1 MSIVKSSHHRRKNK
15 IKTKKL
21 SWQTLKRFTPY
32 LTAYSRDIWIAI
44 FLGIVNGVATVVMTL
59 QIGQSIDQMIGK
71 GQVNFTQ
78 LFHLLFLFGGIVLI
92 NVVSQ
97 WLIQVLSN
105 RLAYLSVAKLRK
117 DAFAR
122 LNKLPLRYYDQNSH
136 GNIVSRFTND
146 MDNIS
151 IAISAAFNQLFAGVA
166 IIVLSFI
173 FMLRLS
179 PLLTLVVICS
189 TPVIFLVSWIVA
201 RASQNDF
208 DNQQKIIGNIS
219 GFVTE
224 RIGNQKIVKAFQQEE
239 MNQQQFQALNTD
251 LYKKGQRAQFSSSLT
266 NPSSRFVDHLAYLSI
281 GLVGGLLALK
291 SDSAITVGVIS
302 SFTIYSSQFSKPFI
316 ELSGITTQ
324 IQTAFSG
331 LERAFELMDQLEET
345 PDEPNAYALNPAT
358 IKGEV
363 TFYHVSF
370 SYEPNQRL
378 IENFNFTAKPGQ
390 TIAIVGKT
398 GAGKSTLVN
407 LLMRFYDTTCGSIT
421 IDGYDIR
428 DIQRDT
434 LRKSFGMVLQDTWL
448 FDSTLRENLQYGNP
462 EATDEEI
469 NRALKASYMY
479 EFVERLP
486 EKLETKIGGQGLKI
500 SDGQRQLL
508 TIARTMI
515 SNPPMLILDEATSSV
530 DTLTEK
536 KIQDA
541 FLTMMKGKTSFVI
554 AHRLSTIK
562 NADQI
567 LVMDQG
573 SIVEMGTH
581 NELLQKDGYYH
592 QLYQAQFTKNS

>member
-1 MSIVKSSHHRRKNK
+1 M
-15 IKTKKL
+15 KTKKI
-21 SWQTLKRFTPY
+21 SWKILRRFVPY
-32 LTAYSRDIWIAI
+32 LTAYSKDIWLAI
-44 FLGIVNGVATVVMTL
+44 LLGIINGIATVVMTL
-59 QIGQSIDQMIGK
+59 QIGQSIDQMIGV
-71 GQVNFTQ
+71 GQVRFTK
-78 LFHLLFLFGGIVLI
+78 LFHLLLLFGGIVLI

-151 IAISAAFNQLFAGVA
+151 IALSAAFNQLFAGVA

-179 PLLTLVVICS
+179 PLLTLVVVCS
-189 TPVIFLVSWIVA
+189 TPIIFLVSWIVA

-224 RIGNQKIVKAFQQEE
+224 RIGNQKIIKAFQQEE
-239 MNQQQFQALNTD
+239 VNQQQFRVLNAD
-251 LYKKGQRAQFSSSLT
+251 LYEKGQRAQFSSSLT
-266 NPSSRFVDHLAYLSI
+266 NPSSRFIDHMAYLSI
-281 GLVGGLLALK
+281 GLVGGLLALR
-291 SDSAITVGVIS
+291 SGSAITVGVIS

-331 LERAFELMDQLEET
+331 LERAFELIDQPEET
-345 PDEPNAYALNPAT
+345 PDDPDAYALNPDT

-363 TFYHVSF
+363 VFNHVSF
-370 SYEPNQRL
+370 SYEPKQRL
-378 IENFNFTAKPGQ
+378 IENFNFKAEPGQ

-407 LLMRFYDTTCGSIT
+407 LLMRFYETTSGYIT
-421 IDGYDIR
+421 IDDYDIR
-428 DIQRDT
+428 HIQRDT

-448 FDSTLRENLQYGNP
+448 FDSTLRENLQYGKP
-462 EATDEEI
+462 DASDEEI
-469 NRALKASYMY
+469 NQALKASYMY

-486 EKLETKIGGQGLKI
+486 EKLDTKIGGQGLKI

-536 KIQDA
+536 KIQNA
-541 FLTMMKGKTSFVI
+541 FLAMMQGKTSFVI

-573 SIVEMGTH
+573 AIVEMGTH
-581 NELLQKDGYYH
+581 DELLQKNGYYH
-592 QLYQAQFTKNS
+592 QLYQAQFTKQ

>member
-1 MSIVKSSHHRRKNK
+1 M
-15 IKTKKL
+15 KTKKL
-21 SWQTLKRFTPY
+21 SWKTLKRFVPY
-32 LTAYSRDIWIAI
+32 LIAYSKDIWFAI
-44 FLGIVNGVATVVMTL
+44 LLGIINGIATVVMTL
-59 QIGQSIDQMIGK
+59 QIGQSIDQMIGA
-71 GQVNFTQ
+71 GQVRFAQ
-78 LFHLLFLFGGIVLI
+78 LFHLLLLFGGIVLI
-92 NVVSQ
+92 NVISQ

-151 IAISAAFNQLFAGVA
+151 IAISAAFNQMFAGVA

-189 TPVIFLVSWIVA
+189 TPIIFLVSWIVA

-239 MNQQQFQALNTD
+239 MNQRQFQALNTD
-251 LYKKGQRAQFSSSLT
+251 LYQKGQRAQFSSSLT

-281 GLVGGLLALK
+281 GLVGGLLALR
-291 SDSAITVGVIS
+291 SGSAITVGVIS

-331 LERAFELMDQLEET
+331 LERAFELIDQPEET

-363 TFYHVSF
+363 AFNHVSF
-370 SYEPNQRL
+370 SYEPSQRL
-378 IENFNFTAKPGQ
+378 IENFSFVAKPGQ

-407 LLMRFYDTTCGSIT
+407 LLMRFYDATGGTIT

-428 DIQRDT
+428 DIQRDS

-448 FDSTLRENLQYGNP
+448 FDSTLKENLQYGNP
-462 EATDEEI
+462 DASDEEI
-469 NRALKASYMY
+469 NQALKASYMY

-486 EKLETKIGGQGLKI
+486 EKLATKIGGQGLKI

-541 FLTMMKGKTSFVI
+541 FLTMMEGKTSFVI

-567 LVMDQG
+567 LVMEQG
-573 SIVEMGTH
+573 AIVEMGTH
-581 NELLQKDGYYH
+581 DELLQKDGYYH

>member
-1 MSIVKSSHHRRKNK
+1 M
-15 IKTKKL
+15 KTKKL
-21 SWQTLKRFTPY
+21 SWKTLKRFVPY
-32 LTAYSRDIWIAI
+32 LTAYSKDIRFAI
-44 FLGIVNGVATVVMTL
+44 LLGIINGIATVVMTL
-59 QIGQSIDQMIGK
+59 QIGQSIDQMIGA
-71 GQVNFTQ
+71 GQVRFAQ
-78 LFHLLFLFGGIVLI
+78 LFHLLLLFGGIVLI
-92 NVVSQ
+92 NVISQ

-151 IAISAAFNQLFAGVA
+151 IAISAAFNQMFAGVA

-189 TPVIFLVSWIVA
+189 TPIIFLVSWIVA

-239 MNQQQFQALNTD
+239 MNQRQFQALNTD
-251 LYKKGQRAQFSSSLT
+251 LYQKGQRAQFSSSLT

-281 GLVGGLLALK
+281 GLVGGLLALR
-291 SDSAITVGVIS
+291 SGSAITVGVIS

-331 LERAFELMDQLEET
+331 LERAFELIDQPEET

-363 TFYHVSF
+363 AFNHVSF
-370 SYEPNQRL
+370 SYEPSQRL
-378 IENFNFTAKPGQ
+378 IENFSFVAKPGQ

-407 LLMRFYDTTCGSIT
+407 LLMRFYDATGGTIT

-428 DIQRDT
+428 DIQRDS

-448 FDSTLRENLQYGNP
+448 FDSTLKENLQYGNP
-462 EATDEEI
+462 DASDEEI
-469 NRALKASYMY
+469 NQALKASYMY
-479 EFVERLP
+479 EFVERLS
-486 EKLETKIGGQGLKI
+486 EKLATKIGGQGLKI

-541 FLTMMKGKTSFVI
+541 FLTMMEGKTSFVI

-567 LVMDQG
+567 LVMEQG
-573 SIVEMGTH
+573 AIVEMGTH
-581 NELLQKDGYYH
+581 DELLQKDGYYH

>member
-1 MSIVKSSHHRRKNK
+1 M
-15 IKTKKL
+15 KTKKL
-21 SWQTLKRFTPY
+21 SWKTLKRFVPY
-32 LTAYSRDIWIAI
+32 LTAYSKDIWFAI
-44 FLGIVNGVATVVMTL
+44 LLGIINGIATVVMTL
-59 QIGQSIDQMIGK
+59 QIGQSIDQMIGA
-71 GQVNFTQ
+71 GQVRFAQ
-78 LFHLLFLFGGIVLI
+78 LFHLLLLFGGIVLI
-92 NVVSQ
+92 NVISQ

-151 IAISAAFNQLFAGVA
+151 IAISAAFNQMFAGVA

-189 TPVIFLVSWIVA
+189 TPIIFLVSWIVA

-239 MNQQQFQALNTD
+239 MNQRQFQALNTD
-251 LYKKGQRAQFSSSLT
+251 LYQKGQRAQFSSSLT

-281 GLVGGLLALK
+281 GLVGGLLALR
-291 SDSAITVGVIS
+291 SGSAITVGVIS

-331 LERAFELMDQLEET
+331 LERAFELIDQPEET

-363 TFYHVSF
+363 AFNHVSF
-370 SYEPNQRL
+370 SYEPSQRL
-378 IENFNFTAKPGQ
+378 IENFSFVAKPGQ

-407 LLMRFYDTTCGSIT
+407 LLMRFYDATGGTIT

-428 DIQRDT
+428 DIQRDS

-448 FDSTLRENLQYGNP
+448 FDSTLKENLQYGNP
-462 EATDEEI
+462 DASDEEI
-469 NRALKASYMY
+469 NQALKASYMY

-486 EKLETKIGGQGLKI
+486 EKLATKIGGQGLKI

-515 SNPPMLILDEATSSV
+515 SNPPMLILHEATSSV

-541 FLTMMKGKTSFVI
+541 FLTMMEGKTSFVI

-567 LVMDQG
+567 LVMEQG
-573 SIVEMGTH
+573 AIVEMGTH
-581 NELLQKDGYYH
+581 DELLQKDGYYH

>member
-1 MSIVKSSHHRRKNK
+1 M
-15 IKTKKL
+15 KTKKL
-21 SWQTLKRFTPY
+21 SWKTLKRFVPY
-32 LTAYSRDIWIAI
+32 LTAYSKDIWFAI
-44 FLGIVNGVATVVMTL
+44 LLGIINGIATVVMTL
-59 QIGQSIDQMIGK
+59 QIGQSIDQMIGA
-71 GQVNFTQ
+71 GQVRFAQ
-78 LFHLLFLFGGIVLI
+78 LFHLLLLFGGIVLI
-92 NVVSQ
+92 NVISQ

-105 RLAYLSVAKLRK
+105 RLAYLSIAKLRK

-151 IAISAAFNQLFAGVA
+151 IAISAAFNQMFAGVA

-189 TPVIFLVSWIVA
+189 TPIIFLVSWIVA

-239 MNQQQFQALNTD
+239 MNQRQFQALNTD
-251 LYKKGQRAQFSSSLT
+251 LYQKGQRAQFSSSLT

-281 GLVGGLLALK
+281 GLVGGLLALR
-291 SDSAITVGVIS
+291 SGSAITVGVIS

-331 LERAFELMDQLEET
+331 LERAFELIDQPEET

-363 TFYHVSF
+363 AFNHVSF
-370 SYEPNQRL
+370 SYEPSQRL
-378 IENFNFTAKPGQ
+378 IENFSFVAKPGQ

-407 LLMRFYDTTCGSIT
+407 LLMRFYDATGGTIT

-428 DIQRDT
+428 DIQRDS

-448 FDSTLRENLQYGNP
+448 FDSTLKENLQYGNP
-462 EATDEEI
+462 DASDEEI
-469 NRALKASYMY
+469 NQALKSSYMY

-486 EKLETKIGGQGLKI
+486 EKLATKIGGQGLKI

-541 FLTMMKGKTSFVI
+541 FLTMMEGKTSFVI

-567 LVMDQG
+567 LVMEQG
-573 SIVEMGTH
+573 AIVEMGTH
-581 NELLQKDGYYH
+581 DELLQKDGYYH

>member
-1 MSIVKSSHHRRKNK
+1 M
-15 IKTKKL
+15 KTKKI
-21 SWQTLKRFTPY
+21 SWKILRRFVPY
-32 LTAYSRDIWIAI
+32 LTSYSKDIWLAI
-44 FLGIVNGVATVVMTL
+44 LLGIINGIVTVVMTL
-59 QIGQSIDQMIGK
+59 QIGQSIDQMIGV
-71 GQVNFTQ
+71 GQVRFTK
-78 LFHLLFLFGGIVLI
+78 LFHLLLLFGGIVLI

-179 PLLTLVVICS
+179 PLLTLVVVCS
-189 TPVIFLVSWIVA
+189 TPIIFLVSWIVA

-224 RIGNQKIVKAFQQEE
+224 RIGNQKIIKAFQQEE
-239 MNQQQFQALNTD
+239 VNQQQFRVLNAD
-251 LYKKGQRAQFSSSLT
+251 LYEKGQRAQFSSSLT
-266 NPSSRFVDHLAYLSI
+266 NPSSRFIDHMAYLSI
-281 GLVGGLLALK
+281 GLVGGLLALR
-291 SDSAITVGVIS
+291 SGSAITVGVIS

-331 LERAFELMDQLEET
+331 LERAFELIDQPEET
-345 PDEPNAYALNPAT
+345 PDDPDAYALNPDT

-363 TFYHVSF
+363 VFNHVSF
-370 SYEPNQRL
+370 SYEPKQRL
-378 IENFNFTAKPGQ
+378 IENFNFKAEPGQ

-407 LLMRFYDTTCGSIT
+407 LLMRFYETTSGYIT
-421 IDGYDIR
+421 IDDYDIR
-428 DIQRDT
+428 HIQRDT

-448 FDSTLRENLQYGNP
+448 FDSTLRENLQYGKP
-462 EATDEEI
+462 DASDEEI
-469 NRALKASYMY
+469 NQALKASYMY
-479 EFVERLP
+479 KFVERLP
-486 EKLETKIGGQGLKI
+486 EKLDTKIGGQGLKI

-536 KIQDA
+536 KIQNA
-541 FLTMMKGKTSFVI
+541 FLAMMQGKTSFVI

-573 SIVEMGTH
+573 AIVEMGTH
-581 NELLQKDGYYH
+581 DELLQKNGYYH
-592 QLYQAQFTKNS
+592 QLYQAQFTKQ

>member
-1 MSIVKSSHHRRKNK
+1 M
-15 IKTKKL
+15 KTKKI
-21 SWQTLKRFTPY
+21 SWKILRRFVPY
-32 LTAYSRDIWIAI
+32 LTAYSKDIWLAI
-44 FLGIVNGVATVVMTL
+44 LLGIINGIATVVMTL
-59 QIGQSIDQMIGK
+59 QIGQSIDQMIGV
-71 GQVNFTQ
+71 GQVRFTK
-78 LFHLLFLFGGIVLI
+78 LFHLLLLFGGIVLI

-179 PLLTLVVICS
+179 PLLTLVVVCS
-189 TPVIFLVSWIVA
+189 TPIIFLVSLIVA

-224 RIGNQKIVKAFQQEE
+224 RIGNQKIIKAFQQEE
-239 MNQQQFQALNTD
+239 VNQQQFRVLNAD
-251 LYKKGQRAQFSSSLT
+251 LYEKGQRAQFSSSLT
-266 NPSSRFVDHLAYLSI
+266 NPSSRFIDHMAYLSI
-281 GLVGGLLALK
+281 GLVGGLLALR
-291 SDSAITVGVIS
+291 SGSAITVGVIS

-331 LERAFELMDQLEET
+331 LERAFELIDQPEET
-345 PDEPNAYALNPAT
+345 PDDPDAYALNPDT

-363 TFYHVSF
+363 VFNHVSF
-370 SYEPNQRL
+370 SYEPKQRL
-378 IENFNFTAKPGQ
+378 IENFNFKAEPGQ

-407 LLMRFYDTTCGSIT
+407 LLMRFYETTSGYIT
-421 IDGYDIR
+421 IDDYDIR
-428 DIQRDT
+428 HIQRDT

-448 FDSTLRENLQYGNP
+448 FDSTLRENLQYGKP
-462 EATDEEI
+462 DASDEEI
-469 NRALKASYMY
+469 NQALKASYMY

-486 EKLETKIGGQGLKI
+486 EKLDTKIGGQGLKI

-536 KIQDA
+536 KIQNA
-541 FLTMMKGKTSFVI
+541 FLAMMQGKTSFVI

-573 SIVEMGTH
+573 AIVEMGTH
-581 NELLQKDGYYH
+581 DELLQKNGYYH
-592 QLYQAQFTKNS
+592 QLYQAQFTKQ

>member
-1 MSIVKSSHHRRKNK
+1 M
-15 IKTKKL
+15 KTKKL
-21 SWQTLKRFTPY
+21 SWKTLKRFVPY
-32 LTAYSRDIWIAI
+32 LTAYSKDIWFAI
-44 FLGIVNGVATVVMTL
+44 LLGIINGIATVVMTL
-59 QIGQSIDQMIGK
+59 QIGQSIDQMIGA
-71 GQVNFTQ
+71 GQVRFAQ
-78 LFHLLFLFGGIVLI
+78 LFHLLLLFGGIVLI
-92 NVVSQ
+92 NVISQ

-151 IAISAAFNQLFAGVA
+151 IAISAAFNQMFAGVA

-189 TPVIFLVSWIVA
+189 TPIIFLVSWIVA

-239 MNQQQFQALNTD
+239 MNQRQFQALNTD
-251 LYKKGQRAQFSSSLT
+251 LYQKGQRAQFSSSLT

-281 GLVGGLLALK
+281 GLVGGLLALR
-291 SDSAITVGVIS
+291 SGSAITVGVIS

-331 LERAFELMDQLEET
+331 LERAFELIDQPEET

-363 TFYHVSF
+363 AFNHVSF
-370 SYEPNQRL
+370 SYEPSQRL
-378 IENFNFTAKPGQ
+378 IENFSFIAKPGQ

-407 LLMRFYDTTCGSIT
+407 LLMRFYDATGGTIT

-428 DIQRDT
+428 DIQRDS

-448 FDSTLRENLQYGNP
+448 FDSTLKENLQYGNP
-462 EATDEEI
+462 DASDEEI
-469 NRALKASYMY
+469 NQALKALYMY

-486 EKLETKIGGQGLKI
+486 EKLATKIGGQGLKI

-541 FLTMMKGKTSFVI
+541 FLTMMEGKTSFVI

-567 LVMDQG
+567 LVMEQG
-573 SIVEMGTH
+573 AIVEMGTH
-581 NELLQKDGYYH
+581 DELLQKDGYYH

>member
-1 MSIVKSSHHRRKNK
+1 M
-15 IKTKKL
+15 KTKKL
-21 SWQTLKRFTPY
+21 SWKTLKRFVPY
-32 LTAYSRDIWIAI
+32 LTAYSKDIWFAI
-44 FLGIVNGVATVVMTL
+44 LLGIINGIATVVMTL
-59 QIGQSIDQMIGK
+59 QIGQSIDQMIGA
-71 GQVNFTQ
+71 GQVRFAQ
-78 LFHLLFLFGGIVLI
+78 LFHLLLLFGGIVLI
-92 NVVSQ
+92 NVISQ

-151 IAISAAFNQLFAGVA
+151 IAISAAFNQMFAGVA

-189 TPVIFLVSWIVA
+189 TPIIFLVSWIVA

-239 MNQQQFQALNTD
+239 MNQRQFQALNTD
-251 LYKKGQRAQFSSSLT
+251 LYQKGQRAQFSSSLT

-281 GLVGGLLALK
+281 GLVGGLLALR
-291 SDSAITVGVIS
+291 SGSAITVGVIS

-331 LERAFELMDQLEET
+331 LERAFELIDQPEET

-363 TFYHVSF
+363 AFNHVSF
-370 SYEPNQRL
+370 SYEPSQRL
-378 IENFNFTAKPGQ
+378 IENFSFVAKPGQ

-407 LLMRFYDTTCGSIT
+407 LLMRFYDATGGTIT

-428 DIQRDT
+428 DIQRNS

-448 FDSTLRENLQYGNP
+448 FDSTLKENLQYGNP
-462 EATDEEI
+462 DASDEEI
-469 NRALKASYMY
+469 NQALKASYMY

-486 EKLETKIGGQGLKI
+486 EKLATKIGGQGLKI

-541 FLTMMKGKTSFVI
+541 FLTMMEGKTSFVI

-567 LVMDQG
+567 LVMEQG
-573 SIVEMGTH
+573 AIVEMGTH
-581 NELLQKDGYYH
+581 DELLQKDGYYH

>member
-1 MSIVKSSHHRRKNK
+1 M
-15 IKTKKL
+15 KTKKL
-21 SWQTLKRFTPY
+21 SWKTLKRFGPY
-32 LTAYSRDIWIAI
+32 LTAYSKDIWFAI
-44 FLGIVNGVATVVMTL
+44 LLGIINGIATVVMTL
-59 QIGQSIDQMIGK
+59 QIGQSIDQMIGA
-71 GQVNFTQ
+71 GQVRFAQ
-78 LFHLLFLFGGIVLI
+78 LFHLLLLFGGIVLI
-92 NVVSQ
+92 NVISQ

-151 IAISAAFNQLFAGVA
+151 IAISAAFNQMFAGVA

-189 TPVIFLVSWIVA
+189 TPIIFLVSWIVA

-239 MNQQQFQALNTD
+239 MNQRQFQALNTD
-251 LYKKGQRAQFSSSLT
+251 LYQKGQRAQFSSSLT

-281 GLVGGLLALK
+281 GLVGGLLALR
-291 SDSAITVGVIS
+291 SGSAITVGVIS

-331 LERAFELMDQLEET
+331 LERAFELIDQPEET

-363 TFYHVSF
+363 AFNHVSF
-370 SYEPNQRL
+370 SYEPSQRL
-378 IENFNFTAKPGQ
+378 IENFSFVAKPGQ

-407 LLMRFYDTTCGSIT
+407 LLMRFYDATGGTIT

-428 DIQRDT
+428 DIQRDS

-448 FDSTLRENLQYGNP
+448 FDSTLKENLQYGNP
-462 EATDEEI
+462 DASDEEI
-469 NRALKASYMY
+469 NQALKASYMY

-486 EKLETKIGGQGLKI
+486 EKLATKIGGQGLKI

-541 FLTMMKGKTSFVI
+541 FLTMMEGKTSFVI

-567 LVMDQG
+567 LVMEQG
-573 SIVEMGTH
+573 AIVEMGTH
-581 NELLQKDGYYH
+581 DELLQKDGYYH

>member
-1 MSIVKSSHHRRKNK
+1 M
-15 IKTKKL
+15 KTKKL
-21 SWQTLKRFTPY
+21 SWKTLKRFVPY
-32 LTAYSRDIWIAI
+32 LTAYSKDIWFAI
-44 FLGIVNGVATVVMTL
+44 LLGIINGIATVVMTL
-59 QIGQSIDQMIGK
+59 QIGQSIDQMIGA
-71 GQVNFTQ
+71 GQVRFAQ
-78 LFHLLFLFGGIVLI
+78 LFHLLLLFGGIVLI
-92 NVVSQ
+92 NVISQ

-151 IAISAAFNQLFAGVA
+151 IAISAAFNQMFAGVA

-189 TPVIFLVSWIVA
+189 TPIIFLVSWIVA

-239 MNQQQFQALNTD
+239 MNQRQFQALNTD
-251 LYKKGQRAQFSSSLT
+251 LYQKGQRAQFSSSLT

-281 GLVGGLLALK
+281 GLVGGLLALR
-291 SDSAITVGVIS
+291 SGSAITVGVIS

-331 LERAFELMDQLEET
+331 LERAFELIDQPEET

-363 TFYHVSF
+363 AFNHVSF
-370 SYEPNQRL
+370 SYEPSQRL
-378 IENFNFTAKPGQ
+378 IENFSFVAKPGQ

-407 LLMRFYDTTCGSIT
+407 LLMRFYDATGGTIT

-428 DIQRDT
+428 DIQRDS

-448 FDSTLRENLQYGNP
+448 FDSTLKENLQYGNP
-462 EATDEEI
+462 DASDEEI
-469 NRALKASYMY
+469 NQALKASYMY

-486 EKLETKIGGQGLKI
+486 EKLATKIGGQGLKI

-541 FLTMMKGKTSFVI
+541 FLTMMEGKTSFVI
-554 AHRLSTIK
+554 SHRLSTIN

-567 LVMDQG
+567 LVMEQG
-573 SIVEMGTH
+573 AIVEMGTH
-581 NELLQKDGYYH
+581 DELLQKDGYYH

>member
-1 MSIVKSSHHRRKNK
+1 M
-15 IKTKKL
+15 KTKKL
-21 SWQTLKRFTPY
+21 SWKTLKRFVPY
-32 LTAYSRDIWIAI
+32 LTAYSKDIWFAI
-44 FLGIVNGVATVVMTL
+44 LLGIINGIATVVMTL
-59 QIGQSIDQMIGK
+59 QIGQSIDQMIGA
-71 GQVNFTQ
+71 GQVRFAQ
-78 LFHLLFLFGGIVLI
+78 LFHLLLLFGGIVLI
-92 NVVSQ
+92 NVISQ

-151 IAISAAFNQLFAGVA
+151 IAISAAFNQMFAGVA

-189 TPVIFLVSWIVA
+189 TPIIFLVSWIVA

-239 MNQQQFQALNTD
+239 MNQRQFQALNTD
-251 LYKKGQRAQFSSSLT
+251 LYQKGQRAQFSSSLT

-281 GLVGGLLALK
+281 GLVGGLLALR
-291 SDSAITVGVIS
+291 SGSAITVGVIS

-331 LERAFELMDQLEET
+331 LERAFELIDQPEET

-363 TFYHVSF
+363 AFNHVSF
-370 SYEPNQRL
+370 SYEPSQRL
-378 IENFNFTAKPGQ
+378 IENFSFVAKPGQ

-407 LLMRFYDTTCGSIT
+407 LLMRFYDATGGTIT

-428 DIQRDT
+428 DIQRDS

-448 FDSTLRENLQYGNP
+448 FDSTLKENLQYGNP
-462 EATDEEI
+462 DASDEEI
-469 NRALKASYMY
+469 NQALKASYMY

-486 EKLETKIGGQGLKI
+486 EKLATKIGGQGLKI
-500 SDGQRQLL
+500 SDGQIQLL

-541 FLTMMKGKTSFVI
+541 FLTMMEGKTSFVI

-567 LVMDQG
+567 LVMEQG
-573 SIVEMGTH
+573 AIVEMGTH
-581 NELLQKDGYYH
+581 DELLQKDGYYH

>member
-1 MSIVKSSHHRRKNK
+1 M
-15 IKTKKL
+15 KTKKI
-21 SWQTLKRFTPY
+21 SWKILRRFVPY
-32 LTAYSRDIWIAI
+32 LTAYSKDIWLAI
-44 FLGIVNGVATVVMTL
+44 LLGIINGIATVVMTL
-59 QIGQSIDQMIGK
+59 QIGQSIDQMIGV
-71 GQVNFTQ
+71 GQVRFAK
-78 LFHLLFLFGGIVLI
+78 LFHLLLLFGGIVLI

-179 PLLTLVVICS
+179 PLLTLVVVCS
-189 TPVIFLVSWIVA
+189 TPIIFLVSWIVA

-224 RIGNQKIVKAFQQEE
+224 RIGNQKIIKAFQQEE
-239 MNQQQFQALNTD
+239 VNQQQFRVLNAD
-251 LYKKGQRAQFSSSLT
+251 LYEKGQRAQFSSSLT
-266 NPSSRFVDHLAYLSI
+266 NPSSRFIDHMAYLSI
-281 GLVGGLLALK
+281 GLVGGLLALR
-291 SDSAITVGVIS
+291 SGSAITVGVIS

-331 LERAFELMDQLEET
+331 LERAFELIDQPEET
-345 PDEPNAYALNPAT
+345 PDDPDAYALNPDT

-363 TFYHVSF
+363 VFNHVSF
-370 SYEPNQRL
+370 SYEPKQRL
-378 IENFNFTAKPGQ
+378 IENFNFKAEPGQ

-407 LLMRFYDTTCGSIT
+407 LLMRFYETTSGYIT
-421 IDGYDIR
+421 IDDYDIR
-428 DIQRDT
+428 HIQRDT

-448 FDSTLRENLQYGNP
+448 FDSTLRENLQYGKP
-462 EATDEEI
+462 DASDEEI
-469 NRALKASYMY
+469 NQALKASYMY

-486 EKLETKIGGQGLKI
+486 EKLDTKIGGQGLKI

-536 KIQDA
+536 KIQNA
-541 FLTMMKGKTSFVI
+541 FLAMMQGKTSFVI

-573 SIVEMGTH
+573 AIVEMGTH
-581 NELLQKDGYYH
+581 DELLQKNGYYH
-592 QLYQAQFTKNS
+592 QLYQAQFTKQ

>member
-1 MSIVKSSHHRRKNK
+1 M
-15 IKTKKL
+15 KTKKL
-21 SWQTLKRFTPY
+21 SWKTLKRFVPY
-32 LTAYSRDIWIAI
+32 LTAYSKDIWFAI
-44 FLGIVNGVATVVMTL
+44 LLGIINGIATVVMTL
-59 QIGQSIDQMIGK
+59 QIGQSIDQMIGA
-71 GQVNFTQ
+71 GQVRFAQ
-78 LFHLLFLFGGIVLI
+78 LFHLLLLFGGIVLI
-92 NVVSQ
+92 NVISQ

-151 IAISAAFNQLFAGVA
+151 IAISAAFNQMFAGVA

-189 TPVIFLVSWIVA
+189 TPIIFLVSWIVA

-239 MNQQQFQALNTD
+239 MNQRQFQALNTD
-251 LYKKGQRAQFSSSLT
+251 LYQKGQRAQFSSSLT

-281 GLVGGLLALK
+281 GLVGGLLALR
-291 SDSAITVGVIS
+291 SGSAITVGVIS

-331 LERAFELMDQLEET
+331 LERAFDLIDQPEET

-363 TFYHVSF
+363 AFNHVSF
-370 SYEPNQRL
+370 SYEPSQRL
-378 IENFNFTAKPGQ
+378 IENFSFVAKPGQ

-407 LLMRFYDTTCGSIT
+407 LLMRFYDATGGTIT

-428 DIQRDT
+428 DIQRDS

-448 FDSTLRENLQYGNP
+448 FDSTLKENLQYGNP
-462 EATDEEI
+462 DASDEEI
-469 NRALKASYMY
+469 NQALKASYMY

-486 EKLETKIGGQGLKI
+486 EKLATKIGGQGLKI

-541 FLTMMKGKTSFVI
+541 FLTMMEGKTSFVI

-567 LVMDQG
+567 LVMEQG
-573 SIVEMGTH
+573 AIVEMGTH
-581 NELLQKDGYYH
+581 DELLQKDGYYH

>member
-1 MSIVKSSHHRRKNK
+1 M
-15 IKTKKL
+15 KTKKL
-21 SWQTLKRFTPY
+21 SWKTLKRFVPY
-32 LTAYSRDIWIAI
+32 LTAYSKDIWFAI
-44 FLGIVNGVATVVMTL
+44 LLGIINGIATVVMTL
-59 QIGQSIDQMIGK
+59 QIGQSIDQMIGA
-71 GQVNFTQ
+71 GQVRFAQ
-78 LFHLLFLFGGIVLI
+78 LFHLLLLFGGIVLI
-92 NVVSQ
+92 NVISQ

-117 DAFAR
+117 DAFAH

-151 IAISAAFNQLFAGVA
+151 IAISAAFNQMFAGVA

-189 TPVIFLVSWIVA
+189 TPIIFLVSWVVA

-239 MNQQQFQALNTD
+239 MNQRQFQALNTD
-251 LYKKGQRAQFSSSLT
+251 LYQKGQRAQFSSSLT

-281 GLVGGLLALK
+281 GLVGGLLALR
-291 SDSAITVGVIS
+291 SGSAITVGVIS

-331 LERAFELMDQLEET
+331 LERAFELIDQPEET

-363 TFYHVSF
+363 AFNHVSF
-370 SYEPNQRL
+370 SYEPSQRL
-378 IENFNFTAKPGQ
+378 IENFSFIAKPGQ

-407 LLMRFYDTTCGSIT
+407 LLMRFYDATGGTIT

-428 DIQRDT
+428 DIQRDS

-448 FDSTLRENLQYGNP
+448 FDSMLKENLQYGNP
-462 EATDEEI
+462 DASDEEI
-469 NRALKASYMY
+469 NQALKASYMY

-486 EKLETKIGGQGLKI
+486 EKLATKIGGQGLKI

-541 FLTMMKGKTSFVI
+541 FLTMMEGKTSFVI

-567 LVMDQG
+567 LVMEQG
-573 SIVEMGTH
+573 AIVEMGTH
-581 NELLQKDGYYH
+581 DELLQKDGYYH
-592 QLYQAQFTKNS
+592 QLYQAQFTKVIL

>member
-1 MSIVKSSHHRRKNK
+1 M
-15 IKTKKL
+15 KTKKL
-21 SWQTLKRFTPY
+21 SWKTLKRFVPY
-32 LTAYSRDIWIAI
+32 LTAYSKDIWFAI
-44 FLGIVNGVATVVMTL
+44 LLGIINGIATVVMTL
-59 QIGQSIDQMIGK
+59 QIGQSIDQMIGA
-71 GQVNFTQ
+71 GQVRFAQ
-78 LFHLLFLFGGIVLI
+78 LFHLLLLFGGIVLI
-92 NVVSQ
+92 NVISQ

-151 IAISAAFNQLFAGVA
+151 IAISAAFNQMFAGVA

-189 TPVIFLVSWIVA
+189 TPIIFLVSWIVA

-239 MNQQQFQALNTD
+239 MNQRQFQALNTD
-251 LYKKGQRAQFSSSLT
+251 LYQKGQRAQFSSSLT

-281 GLVGGLLALK
+281 GLVGGLLALR
-291 SDSAITVGVIS
+291 SGSAITVGVIS

-331 LERAFELMDQLEET
+331 LERAFELIDQPEET

-363 TFYHVSF
+363 AFNHVSF
-370 SYEPNQRL
+370 SYEPSQRL
-378 IENFNFTAKPGQ
+378 IENFSFVAKPGQ

-407 LLMRFYDTTCGSIT
+407 LLMRFYDATGGTIT

-428 DIQRDT
+428 DIQRDS

-448 FDSTLRENLQYGNP
+448 FDSTLKENLQYGNP
-462 EATDEEI
+462 DSSDEEI
-469 NRALKASYMY
+469 NQALKASYMY

-486 EKLETKIGGQGLKI
+486 EKLATKIGGQGLKI

-541 FLTMMKGKTSFVI
+541 FLTMMEGKTSFVI

-567 LVMDQG
+567 LVMEQG
-573 SIVEMGTH
+573 AIVEMGTH
-581 NELLQKDGYYH
+581 DELLQKDGYYH

>member
-1 MSIVKSSHHRRKNK
+1 M
-15 IKTKKL
+15 KTKKI
-21 SWQTLKRFTPY
+21 SWKILRRFVPY
-32 LTAYSRDIWIAI
+32 LTAYSKDIWLAI
-44 FLGIVNGVATVVMTL
+44 LLGIINGIATVVMTL
-59 QIGQSIDQMIGK
+59 QIGQSIDQMIGV
-71 GQVNFTQ
+71 GQVRFTK
-78 LFHLLFLFGGIVLI
+78 LFHLLLLFGGIVLI

-179 PLLTLVVICS
+179 PLLTLVVVCS
-189 TPVIFLVSWIVA
+189 TPIIFLVSWIVA

-224 RIGNQKIVKAFQQEE
+224 RIGNQKIIKAFQQEE
-239 MNQQQFQALNTD
+239 VNQQQFRVLNAD
-251 LYKKGQRAQFSSSLT
+251 LYEKGQRAQFSSSLT
-266 NPSSRFVDHLAYLSI
+266 NPSSRFIDHMAYLSI
-281 GLVGGLLALK
+281 GLVGGLLALR
-291 SDSAITVGVIS
+291 SGSAITVGVIS

-331 LERAFELMDQLEET
+331 LERAFELIDQPEET
-345 PDEPNAYALNPAT
+345 PDDPDAYALNPDT

-363 TFYHVSF
+363 VFNHVSF
-370 SYEPNQRL
+370 SYEPKQRL
-378 IENFNFTAKPGQ
+378 IENFNFKAEPGQ

-407 LLMRFYDTTCGSIT
+407 LLMRFYETTSGYIT
-421 IDGYDIR
+421 IDDYDIR
-428 DIQRDT
+428 HIQRDT

-448 FDSTLRENLQYGNP
+448 FDSTLRENLQYGKP
-462 EATDEEI
+462 DTSDEEI
-469 NRALKASYMY
+469 NQALKASYMY

-486 EKLETKIGGQGLKI
+486 EKLDTKIGGQGLKI

-536 KIQDA
+536 KIQNA
-541 FLTMMKGKTSFVI
+541 FLAMMQGKTSFVI

-573 SIVEMGTH
+573 AIVEMGTH
-581 NELLQKDGYYH
+581 DELLQKNGYYH
-592 QLYQAQFTKNS
+592 QLYQAQFTKQ

>member
-1 MSIVKSSHHRRKNK
+1 M
-15 IKTKKL
+15 KTKKL

-562 NADQI
+562 MPI
-567 LVMDQG
+567 KF
-573 SIVEMGTH
+573 
-581 NELLQKDGYYH
+581 LLWTKV
-592 QLYQAQFTKNS
+592 QL

>member
-1 MSIVKSSHHRRKNK
+1 M
-15 IKTKKL
+15 KTKKL
-21 SWQTLKRFTPY
+21 SWKTLKRFVPY
-32 LTAYSRDIWIAI
+32 LTAYSKDIWFAI
-44 FLGIVNGVATVVMTL
+44 LLGIINGIATVVMTL
-59 QIGQSIDQMIGK
+59 QIGQSIDQMIGA
-71 GQVNFTQ
+71 GQVRFAQ
-78 LFHLLFLFGGIVLI
+78 LFHLLLLFGGIVLI
-92 NVVSQ
+92 NVISQ

-151 IAISAAFNQLFAGVA
+151 IAISAAFNQMFAGVA

-189 TPVIFLVSWIVA
+189 TPIIFLVSWIVA

-239 MNQQQFQALNTD
+239 MNQRQFQALNTD
-251 LYKKGQRAQFSSSLT
+251 LYQKGQRAQFSSSLT

-281 GLVGGLLALK
+281 GLVGGLLALR
-291 SDSAITVGVIS
+291 SGSAITVGVIS

-324 IQTAFSG
+324 IQIAFSG
-331 LERAFELMDQLEET
+331 LERAFELIDQPEET

-363 TFYHVSF
+363 AFNHVSF
-370 SYEPNQRL
+370 SYEPSQRL
-378 IENFNFTAKPGQ
+378 IENFSFVAKPGQ

-407 LLMRFYDTTCGSIT
+407 LLMRFYDATGGTIT

-428 DIQRDT
+428 DIQRDS

-448 FDSTLRENLQYGNP
+448 FDSTLKENLQYGNP
-462 EATDEEI
+462 DASDEEI
-469 NRALKASYMY
+469 NQALKASYMY

-486 EKLETKIGGQGLKI
+486 EKLATKIGGQGLKI

-541 FLTMMKGKTSFVI
+541 FLTMMEGKTSFVI

-567 LVMDQG
+567 LVMEQG
-573 SIVEMGTH
+573 AIVEMGTH
-581 NELLQKDGYYH
+581 DELLQKDGYYQ

>member
-1 MSIVKSSHHRRKNK
+1 M
-15 IKTKKL
+15 KTKKL
-21 SWQTLKRFTPY
+21 SWKTLKRFVPY
-32 LTAYSRDIWIAI
+32 LTAYSKDIWFAI
-44 FLGIVNGVATVVMTL
+44 LLGIINGIATVVMTL
-59 QIGQSIDQMIGK
+59 QIGQSIDQMIGA
-71 GQVNFTQ
+71 GQVRFAQ
-78 LFHLLFLFGGIVLI
+78 LFHLLLLFGGIVLI
-92 NVVSQ
+92 NVISQ

-151 IAISAAFNQLFAGVA
+151 IAISAAFNQMFAGVA

-189 TPVIFLVSWIVA
+189 TPIIFLVSWIVA

-251 LYKKGQRAQFSSSLT
+251 LYQKGQRAQFSSSLT

-281 GLVGGLLALK
+281 GLVGGLLALR
-291 SDSAITVGVIS
+291 SGSAITVGVIS

-331 LERAFELMDQLEET
+331 LERAFELIDQPEET

-363 TFYHVSF
+363 AFNHVSF
-370 SYEPNQRL
+370 SYEPSQRL
-378 IENFNFTAKPGQ
+378 IENFSFVAKPGQ

-407 LLMRFYDTTCGSIT
+407 LLMRFYDATGGTIT

-428 DIQRDT
+428 DIQRDS

-448 FDSTLRENLQYGNP
+448 FDSTLKENLQYGNP
-462 EATDEEI
+462 DASDEEI
-469 NRALKASYMY
+469 NQALKASYMY

-486 EKLETKIGGQGLKI
+486 EKLATKIGGQGLKI

-541 FLTMMKGKTSFVI
+541 FLTMMEGKTSFVI

-567 LVMDQG
+567 LVMEQG
-573 SIVEMGTH
+573 AIVEMGTH
-581 NELLQKDGYYH
+581 DELLQKDGYYH

>member
-1 MSIVKSSHHRRKNK
+1 M
-15 IKTKKL
+15 KTKKL
-21 SWQTLKRFTPY
+21 SWKTLKRFVPY
-32 LTAYSRDIWIAI
+32 LTAYSKDIWFAI
-44 FLGIVNGVATVVMTL
+44 LLGIINGIATVVMTL
-59 QIGQSIDQMIGK
+59 QIGQSIDQMIGA
-71 GQVNFTQ
+71 GQVRFAQ
-78 LFHLLFLFGGIVLI
+78 LFHLLLLFGGIVLI
-92 NVVSQ
+92 NVISQ

-151 IAISAAFNQLFAGVA
+151 IAISAAFNQMFAGVA

-189 TPVIFLVSWIVA
+189 TPIIFLVSWIVA

-239 MNQQQFQALNTD
+239 MNQRQFQALNTD
-251 LYKKGQRAQFSSSLT
+251 LYQKGQRAQFSSSLT

-281 GLVGGLLALK
+281 GLVGGLLALR
-291 SDSAITVGVIS
+291 SGSAITVGVIS

-324 IQTAFSG
+324 IQIAFSG
-331 LERAFELMDQLEET
+331 LERAFELIDQPEET

-363 TFYHVSF
+363 AFNHVSF
-370 SYEPNQRL
+370 SYEPSQRL
-378 IENFNFTAKPGQ
+378 IENFSFVAKPGQ

-407 LLMRFYDTTCGSIT
+407 LLMRFYDATGGTIT

-428 DIQRDT
+428 DIQRDS

-448 FDSTLRENLQYGNP
+448 FDSTLKENLQYGNP
-462 EATDEEI
+462 DASDEEI
-469 NRALKASYMY
+469 NQALKASYMY

-486 EKLETKIGGQGLKI
+486 EKLATKIGGQGLKI

-541 FLTMMKGKTSFVI
+541 FLTMMEGKTSFVI

-567 LVMDQG
+567 LVMEQG
-573 SIVEMGTH
+573 AIVEMGTH
-581 NELLQKDGYYH
+581 DELLQKDGYYH
-592 QLYQAQFTKNS
+592 QLYQAQFTKQ

>member
-1 MSIVKSSHHRRKNK
+1 M
-15 IKTKKL
+15 KTKKL
-21 SWQTLKRFTPY
+21 SWKTLKRFVPY
-32 LTAYSRDIWIAI
+32 LTAYSKDIWFAI
-44 FLGIVNGVATVVMTL
+44 LLGIINGIATVVMTL
-59 QIGQSIDQMIGK
+59 QIGQSIDQMIGA
-71 GQVNFTQ
+71 GQVRFAQ
-78 LFHLLFLFGGIVLI
+78 LFHLLLLFGGIVLI
-92 NVVSQ
+92 NVISQ

-151 IAISAAFNQLFAGVA
+151 IAISAAFNQMFAGVA

-189 TPVIFLVSWIVA
+189 TPIIFLVSWIVA

-239 MNQQQFQALNTD
+239 MNQRQFQALNTD
-251 LYKKGQRAQFSSSLT
+251 LYQKGQRAQFSSSLT

-281 GLVGGLLALK
+281 GLVGGLLALR
-291 SDSAITVGVIS
+291 SGSAITVGVIS

-331 LERAFELMDQLEET
+331 LERAFELIDQPEET

-363 TFYHVSF
+363 AFNHVSF
-370 SYEPNQRL
+370 SYEPSQRL
-378 IENFNFTAKPGQ
+378 IENFSFVAKPGQ

-407 LLMRFYDTTCGSIT
+407 LLMRFYDATGGIIT

-428 DIQRDT
+428 DIQRDS

-448 FDSTLRENLQYGNP
+448 FDSTLKENLQYGNP
-462 EATDEEI
+462 DASDEEI
-469 NRALKASYMY
+469 NQALKASYMY

-486 EKLETKIGGQGLKI
+486 EKLATKIGGQGLKI

-541 FLTMMKGKTSFVI
+541 FLTMMEGKTSFVI

-567 LVMDQG
+567 LVMEQG
-573 SIVEMGTH
+573 AIVEMGTH
-581 NELLQKDGYYH
+581 DELLQKDGYYH

>member
-1 MSIVKSSHHRRKNK
+1 M
-15 IKTKKL
+15 KTKKI
-21 SWQTLKRFTPY
+21 SWKILRRFVPY
-32 LTAYSRDIWIAI
+32 LTSYSIDIWLAI
-44 FLGIVNGVATVVMTL
+44 LLGIINGIATVVMTL
-59 QIGQSIDQMIGK
+59 QIGQSIDQMIGV
-71 GQVNFTQ
+71 GQVRFTK
-78 LFHLLFLFGGIVLI
+78 LFHLLLLFGGIVLI

-179 PLLTLVVICS
+179 PLLTLVVVCS
-189 TPVIFLVSWIVA
+189 TPIIFLVSWIVA

-224 RIGNQKIVKAFQQEE
+224 RIGNQKIIKAFQQEE
-239 MNQQQFQALNTD
+239 VNQQQFRVLNAD
-251 LYKKGQRAQFSSSLT
+251 LYEKGQRAQFSSSLT
-266 NPSSRFVDHLAYLSI
+266 NPSSRFIDHMAYLSI
-281 GLVGGLLALK
+281 GLVGGLLALR
-291 SDSAITVGVIS
+291 SGSAITVGVIS

-331 LERAFELMDQLEET
+331 LERAFELIDQSEET
-345 PDEPNAYALNPAT
+345 PDDPDAYALNPDT

-363 TFYHVSF
+363 VFNHVSF
-370 SYEPNQRL
+370 SYEPKQRL
-378 IENFNFTAKPGQ
+378 IENFNFKAEPGQ

-407 LLMRFYDTTCGSIT
+407 LLMRFYETTSGYIT
-421 IDGYDIR
+421 IDDYDIR
-428 DIQRDT
+428 HIQRDT

-448 FDSTLRENLQYGNP
+448 FDSTLRENLQYGKP
-462 EATDEEI
+462 DASDEEI
-469 NRALKASYMY
+469 NQALKASYMY

-486 EKLETKIGGQGLKI
+486 EKLDTKIGGQGLKI

-536 KIQDA
+536 KIQNA
-541 FLTMMKGKTSFVI
+541 FLAMMQGKTSFVI

-573 SIVEMGTH
+573 AIVEMGTH
-581 NELLQKDGYYH
+581 DELLQKNGYYH
-592 QLYQAQFTKNS
+592 QLYQAQFTKQ

>member
-1 MSIVKSSHHRRKNK
+1 
-15 IKTKKL
+15 
-21 SWQTLKRFTPY
+21 
-32 LTAYSRDIWIAI
+32 
-44 FLGIVNGVATVVMTL
+44 
-59 QIGQSIDQMIGK
+59 
-71 GQVNFTQ
+71 
-78 LFHLLFLFGGIVLI
+78 
-92 NVVSQ
+92 
-97 WLIQVLSN
+97 
-105 RLAYLSVAKLRK
+105 
-117 DAFAR
+117 
-122 LNKLPLRYYDQNSH
+122 
-136 GNIVSRFTND
+136 
-146 MDNIS
+146 
-151 IAISAAFNQLFAGVA
+151 
-166 IIVLSFI
+166 
-173 FMLRLS
+173 
-179 PLLTLVVICS
+179 
-189 TPVIFLVSWIVA
+189 
-201 RASQNDF
+201 

-239 MNQQQFQALNTD
+239 MNQRQFQALNTD
-251 LYKKGQRAQFSSSLT
+251 LYQKGQRAQFSSSLT

-281 GLVGGLLALK
+281 GLVGGLLALR
-291 SDSAITVGVIS
+291 SGSAITVGVIS

-331 LERAFELMDQLEET
+331 LERAFELIDQPEET

-363 TFYHVSF
+363 AFNHVSF
-370 SYEPNQRL
+370 SYEPSQRL
-378 IENFNFTAKPGQ
+378 IENFSFVAKPGQ

-407 LLMRFYDTTCGSIT
+407 LLMRFYDATGGTIT

-428 DIQRDT
+428 DIQRDS

-448 FDSTLRENLQYGNP
+448 FDSTLKENLQYGNP
-462 EATDEEI
+462 DASDEEI
-469 NRALKASYMY
+469 NQALKASYMY

-486 EKLETKIGGQGLKI
+486 EKLATKIGGQGLKI

-541 FLTMMKGKTSFVI
+541 FLTMMEGKTSFVI

-567 LVMDQG
+567 LVMEQG
-573 SIVEMGTH
+573 AIVEMGTH
-581 NELLQKDGYYH
+581 DELLQKDGYYH

>member
-1 MSIVKSSHHRRKNK
+1 M
-15 IKTKKL
+15 KTKKL
-21 SWQTLKRFTPY
+21 SWKTLKRFVPY
-32 LTAYSRDIWIAI
+32 LTAYSKDIWFAI
-44 FLGIVNGVATVVMTL
+44 LLGIINGIATVVMTL
-59 QIGQSIDQMIGK
+59 QIGQSIDQMIGA
-71 GQVNFTQ
+71 GQVRFAQ
-78 LFHLLFLFGGIVLI
+78 LFHLLLLFGGIVLI
-92 NVVSQ
+92 NVISQ

-151 IAISAAFNQLFAGVA
+151 IAISAAFNQMFAGVA

-189 TPVIFLVSWIVA
+189 TPIIFLVSWIVA

-239 MNQQQFQALNTD
+239 MNQRQFQALNTD
-251 LYKKGQRAQFSSSLT
+251 LYQKGQRAQFSSSLT

-281 GLVGGLLALK
+281 GLVGGLLALR
-291 SDSAITVGVIS
+291 SGSAITVGVIS
-302 SFTIYSSQFSKPFI
+302 SFTIYSSQFSKPLI

-331 LERAFELMDQLEET
+331 LERAFELIDQPEET

-363 TFYHVSF
+363 AFNHVSF
-370 SYEPNQRL
+370 SYEPSQRL
-378 IENFNFTAKPGQ
+378 IENFSFVAKPGQ

-407 LLMRFYDTTCGSIT
+407 LLMRFYDATGGTIT

-428 DIQRDT
+428 DIQRDS

-448 FDSTLRENLQYGNP
+448 FDSTLKENLQYGNP
-462 EATDEEI
+462 DASDEEI
-469 NRALKASYMY
+469 NQALKASYMY

-486 EKLETKIGGQGLKI
+486 EKLATKIGGQGLKI

-541 FLTMMKGKTSFVI
+541 FLTMMEGKTSFVI

-567 LVMDQG
+567 LVMEQG
-573 SIVEMGTH
+573 AIVEMGTH
-581 NELLQKDGYYH
+581 DELLQKDGYYH

>member
-1 MSIVKSSHHRRKNK
+1 M
-15 IKTKKL
+15 KTKKL
-21 SWQTLKRFTPY
+21 SWKTLKRFVPY
-32 LTAYSRDIWIAI
+32 LTAYSKDIWFAI
-44 FLGIVNGVATVVMTL
+44 LLGIINGIATVVMTL
-59 QIGQSIDQMIGK
+59 QIGQSIDQMIGA
-71 GQVNFTQ
+71 GQVRFAQ
-78 LFHLLFLFGGIVLI
+78 LFHLLLLFGGIVLI
-92 NVVSQ
+92 NVISQ

-151 IAISAAFNQLFAGVA
+151 VAISAAFNAMFAGVA

-189 TPVIFLVSWIVA
+189 TPIIFLVSWIVA

-239 MNQQQFQALNTD
+239 MNQRQFQALNTD
-251 LYKKGQRAQFSSSLT
+251 LYQKGQRAQFSSSLT

-281 GLVGGLLALK
+281 GLVGGLLALR
-291 SDSAITVGVIS
+291 SGSAITVGVIS

-331 LERAFELMDQLEET
+331 LERAFELIDQPEET
-345 PDEPNAYALNPAT
+345 PDEPNAYTLNPAT

-363 TFYHVSF
+363 AFNHVSF
-370 SYEPNQRL
+370 SYEPSQRL
-378 IENFNFTAKPGQ
+378 IENFSFVAKPGQ

-407 LLMRFYDTTCGSIT
+407 LLMRFYDATGGTIT

-428 DIQRDT
+428 DIQRDS

-448 FDSTLRENLQYGNP
+448 FDSTLKENLQYGNP
-462 EATDEEI
+462 DASDEEI
-469 NRALKASYMY
+469 NQALKASYMY

-486 EKLETKIGGQGLKI
+486 EKLATKIGGQGLKI

-541 FLTMMKGKTSFVI
+541 FLTMMEGKTSFVI

-567 LVMDQG
+567 LVMEQG
-573 SIVEMGTH
+573 AIVEMGTH
-581 NELLQKDGYYH
+581 DELLQKDGYYH

>member
-1 MSIVKSSHHRRKNK
+1 M
-15 IKTKKL
+15 KTKKL
-21 SWQTLKRFTPY
+21 SWKTLKRFVPY
-32 LTAYSRDIWIAI
+32 LTAYSKDIWFAI
-44 FLGIVNGVATVVMTL
+44 LLGIINGIATVVMTL
-59 QIGQSIDQMIGK
+59 QIGQSIDQMIGA
-71 GQVNFTQ
+71 GQVRFAQ
-78 LFHLLFLFGGIVLI
+78 LFHLLLLFGGIVLI
-92 NVVSQ
+92 NVISQ

-151 IAISAAFNQLFAGVA
+151 IAISAAFNQMFAGVA

-189 TPVIFLVSWIVA
+189 TPIIFLVSWIVA

-239 MNQQQFQALNTD
+239 MNQRQFQALNTD
-251 LYKKGQRAQFSSSLT
+251 LYQKGQRAQFSSSLT

-281 GLVGGLLALK
+281 GLVGGLLALR
-291 SDSAITVGVIS
+291 SGSAITVGVIS

-331 LERAFELMDQLEET
+331 LERAFELIDQPEET

-363 TFYHVSF
+363 AFNHVSF
-370 SYEPNQRL
+370 SYEPSQRL
-378 IENFNFTAKPGQ
+378 IENFSFVAKPGQ

-407 LLMRFYDTTCGSIT
+407 LLMRFYDATGGTIT

-428 DIQRDT
+428 DIQRDS

-448 FDSTLRENLQYGNP
+448 FDSTLKENLQYGNP
-462 EATDEEI
+462 DASDEEI
-469 NRALKASYMY
+469 NQALKASYMY

-486 EKLETKIGGQGLKI
+486 EKLATKIGGQGLKI

-541 FLTMMKGKTSFVI
+541 FLTMMEGKTSFVI

-567 LVMDQG
+567 LVMEQG
-573 SIVEMGTH
+573 AIVEMGTH
-581 NELLQKDGYYH
+581 DELLQKDGYYY

>member
-1 MSIVKSSHHRRKNK
+1 M
-15 IKTKKL
+15 KTKKL
-21 SWQTLKRFTPY
+21 SWKTLKRFVPY
-32 LTAYSRDIWIAI
+32 LTAYSKDIWFAI
-44 FLGIVNGVATVVMTL
+44 LLGIINGIATVVMTL
-59 QIGQSIDQMIGK
+59 QIGQSIDQMIGA
-71 GQVNFTQ
+71 GQVRFAQ
-78 LFHLLFLFGGIVLI
+78 LFHLLLLFGGIVLI
-92 NVVSQ
+92 NVISQ

-151 IAISAAFNQLFAGVA
+151 IAISAAFNQMFAGVA

-189 TPVIFLVSWIVA
+189 TPIIFLVSWIVA

-239 MNQQQFQALNTD
+239 MNQRQFQALNTD
-251 LYKKGQRAQFSSSLT
+251 LYQKGQRAQFSSSLT

-281 GLVGGLLALK
+281 GLVGGLLALR
-291 SDSAITVGVIS
+291 SRSAITVGVIS

-331 LERAFELMDQLEET
+331 LERAFELIDQPEET

-363 TFYHVSF
+363 AFNHVSF
-370 SYEPNQRL
+370 SYEPSQRL
-378 IENFNFTAKPGQ
+378 IENFSFVAKPGQ

-407 LLMRFYDTTCGSIT
+407 LLMRFYDATGGTIT

-428 DIQRDT
+428 DIQRDS

-448 FDSTLRENLQYGNP
+448 FDSTLKENLQYGNP
-462 EATDEEI
+462 DASDEEI
-469 NRALKASYMY
+469 NQALKASYMY

-486 EKLETKIGGQGLKI
+486 EKLATKIGGQGLKI

-541 FLTMMKGKTSFVI
+541 FLTMMEGKTSFVI

-567 LVMDQG
+567 LVMEQG
-573 SIVEMGTH
+573 AIVEMGTH
-581 NELLQKDGYYH
+581 DELLQKDGYYH